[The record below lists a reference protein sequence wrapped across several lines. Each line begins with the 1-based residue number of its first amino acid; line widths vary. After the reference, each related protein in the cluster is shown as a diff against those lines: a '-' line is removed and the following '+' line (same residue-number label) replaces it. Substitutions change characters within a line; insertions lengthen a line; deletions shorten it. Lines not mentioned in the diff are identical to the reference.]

1 MTNVRVGSKVFSC
14 RDSCAAVL
22 DSGTSLIAAPRT
34 ATARLESALK
44 RLKPDCSNMDAMPA
58 LSFELGGVTVELPP
72 QAYIARMVG
81 VIPPSIWER
90 LTFRPKSKIVMQ
102 CIPLLIDMEEEMVT
116 AHGPLWIV

>member
-1 MTNVRVGSKVFSC
+1 MG
-14 RDSCAAVL
+14 
-22 DSGTSLIAAPRT
+22 
-34 ATARLESALK
+34 K

-81 VIPPSIWER
+81 VIPPSIWEV

-102 CIPLLIDMEEEMVT
+102 CVPLLIDMEDEMVT
-116 AHGPLWIV
+116 AHGPLWIVGMPFFRYYYTTFSFNTRQVHIARASP